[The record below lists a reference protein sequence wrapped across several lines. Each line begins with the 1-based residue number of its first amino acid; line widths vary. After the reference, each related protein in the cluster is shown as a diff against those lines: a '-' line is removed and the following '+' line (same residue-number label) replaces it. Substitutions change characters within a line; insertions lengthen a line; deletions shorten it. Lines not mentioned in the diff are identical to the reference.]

1 MRSIGQSAAGLWEIR
16 KGWQEHSFINLM
28 SWAGIERLERIE
40 KSGHRGAISL
50 DLTNA
55 RIHAANALLRGLY
68 GGALRN
74 GPTDSSDDAA
84 LTQLQSW
91 ATPTDRSVSPR
102 CCTSPASCRFGV
114 ETRTPGGYHY
124 MHHDDFGKLEGAF
137 VICSIW
143 IAQAL
148 ARLGPI
154 PEARTILRQVLDSAD
169 HVGLLS
175 EHVIPS
181 TNTQCGDFLQAYSL
195 VGLINAAFAVSPPW
209 SDVL

>member
-1 MRSIGQSAAGLWEIR
+1 MGYPNRPLCESTLLHIARELSLQ
-16 KGWQEHSFINLM
+16 
-28 SWAGIERLERIE
+28 
-40 KSGHRGAISL
+40 RGNE
-50 DLTNA
+50 DT
-55 RIHAANALLRGLY
+55 
-68 GGALRN
+68 
-74 GPTDSSDDAA
+74 
-84 LTQLQSW
+84 
-91 ATPTDRSVSPR
+91 
-102 CCTSPASCRFGV
+102 
-114 ETRTPGGYHY
+114 GGYRY

-137 VICSIW
+137 VICSMW

-148 ARLGPI
+148 AQLGRI

-175 EHVIPS
+175 EHFIPS